1 VRPKPPGDDAP
12 RALDLLEDGVLLLA
26 GASPRAILLYA
37 GGTVPFLGA
46 ALLLGFDLARAGGAS
61 VSLPA
66 ASLGLALLFVAM
78 KTAQA
83 FFCERLRVE
92 GLSSAAP
99 AAPPSVL
106 AVGARQAALQPWS
119 LVLLPLAF
127 LATVP
132 YGLTAAFFQSA
143 AAEGRRGASL
153 AALAARARRHAGV
166 WPGQNHVLLLVLL
179 AFRLFV
185 FLNVLVLLVVLPLVF
200 RTFTGVETDLA
211 RAAGHLFS
219 IPLLAVAAAVTHLLV
234 DPLVKASYV
243 VRGFHAESRRTGEDL
258 LTALG
263 RGGAAMVALFFV
275 ALPSQAAAPSIDPAR
290 LDHALDEVLSRRR
303 FAWHLPKEPAAG
315 GTGTFEDVVRGLWE
329 LVSGVARAVMGLL
342 DRLARAIAEKLRW
355 GRPEGPD
362 GPWAFGLAGEQ
373 LVLLAAMALVAA
385 ALALL
390 LVRTVRKRRLRRPAS
405 TAPAPAPEVDLLAD
419 AVAAD
424 AKEPDEWLA
433 LGDEWIAKGDGRRAV
448 RALYLAGLGALARG
462 ELVRLAPHKSNGDY
476 SRELGRH
483 PGAPPRLSPLFGFLA
498 AEFDRVFYG
507 THEVSA
513 GSLAA
518 FREDVRA
525 LRALATP

>member
-1 VRPKPPGDDAP
+1 MRPSLPGDDAP
-12 RALDLLEDGVLLLA
+12 RALDLLEDGALLLA
-26 GASPRAILLYA
+26 GASPRALLLYA
-37 GGTVPFLGA
+37 GGTIPFLGA
-46 ALLLGFDLARAGGAS
+46 ALLLGFDLARAGGAAA
-61 VSLPA
+61 SLPA

-92 GLSSAAP
+92 GLSSASP
-99 AAPPSVL
+99 AAPSGVL
-106 AVGARQAALQPWS
+106 AVAARQAALQPWS

-127 LATVP
+127 LATLP

-143 AAEGRRGASL
+143 VAEGRRGGSL
-153 AALAARARRHAGV
+153 GALAARARRQAGV
-166 WPGQNHVLLLVLL
+166 WPGQNHVLLLVLF

-185 FLNVLVLLVVLPLVF
+185 FVNVLVLLVVLPLVF

-234 DPLVKASYV
+234 DPLVRAVYV

-258 LTALG
+258 LAALG
-263 RGGAAMVALFFV
+263 RRGAATVALLL
-275 ALPSQAAAPSIDPAR
+275 ASLPSLAAAPSVDPAR
-290 LDHALDEVLSRRR
+290 LDRALDEVLSRRR
-303 FAWHLPKEPAAG
+303 FAWHLPKEPAASG
-315 GTGTFEDVVRGLWE
+315 AGAFEDVVRGLWE
-329 LVSGVARAVMGLL
+329 LVSGAARAVLRL
-342 DRLARAIAEKLRW
+342 VDRIARAIAEKLRW
-355 GRPEGPD
+355 GRPEDSEGT
-362 GPWAFGLAGEQ
+362 WAFGLAGEQ
-373 LVLLAAMALVAA
+373 LLLLAAMSLVGA

-390 LVRTVRKRRLRRPAS
+390 LVRIVRKRRPRAPAS
-405 TAPAPAPEVDLLAD
+405 AAPAPAPEVDLLAD

-424 AKEPDEWLA
+424 AREPDEWLA
-433 LGDEWIAKGDGRRAV
+433 LADEWIAKGDGRRAV

-476 SRELGRH
+476 CRELRRR
-483 PGAPPRLSPLFGFLA
+483 PGAPPRLSPLFGSLA

-507 THEVSA
+507 THEASA
-513 GSLAA
+513 GALAS